1 MKYLRNP
8 LSIRKLPNSALQSL
22 VDKVTEK
29 LLTWKGQLMQHSGC
43 LTLIKTTLSAILVYM
58 MTNLELLP
66 WSIKALVK
74 IMRAFL

>member
-1 MKYLRNP
+1 
-8 LSIRKLPNSALQSL
+8 
-22 VDKVTEK
+22 
-29 LLTWKGQLMQHSGC
+29 MQHSGC